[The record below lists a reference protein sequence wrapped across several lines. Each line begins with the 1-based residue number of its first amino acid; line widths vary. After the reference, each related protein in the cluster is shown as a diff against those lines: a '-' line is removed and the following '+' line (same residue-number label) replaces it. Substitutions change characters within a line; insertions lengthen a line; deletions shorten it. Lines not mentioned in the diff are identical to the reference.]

1 MARKLPSRLIAVFVG
16 IALLTEIAVNF
27 IPHPKFEMTLT
38 ADDRET
44 AAEISNTTGVPVN
57 KILKLRKT
65 GLDWNEVTNSL
76 EKVSSSKLKEQM
88 QRRSSLMAESG
99 LDAEFIQQLETE
111 GFTDDQI
118 TEARMLVERVMFQLD
133 EMVSGNEA
141 VSLKP
146 SAAPVRPG
154 EDNQAGEDKKQEQR
168 AAYQNLQQLF
178 EEKKAVAFMLE
189 LKDDFGSYQAVLNE
203 YLLDIQLNLDLQEYR
218 KDKDKYEQTRE
229 LKKIELGNK
238 EWITLDKLEQDMLDK
253 LQNNL
258 VKNKDTGS
266 VAAGKTAL
274 AAPNDK
280 QEAAVLPDVPVPGAE
295 SVKPVNPAEHLRQE
309 MESIDPNHR

>member
-16 IALLTEIAVNF
+16 IAILAEIAVNF
-27 IPHPKFEMTLT
+27 IPHPKFELTLT

-57 KILKLRKT
+57 KILKLRKS
-65 GLDWNEVTNSL
+65 GLDWNQVTISL
-76 EKVSSSKLKEQM
+76 EKVSSSKLNEQM
-88 QRRSSLMAESG
+88 QKRSSLMAESG
-99 LDAEFIQQLETE
+99 LDEEFMQQLEKE

-118 TEARMLVERVMFQLD
+118 MEARMLVERVMFQLD

-141 VSLKP
+141 VSVKP
-146 SAAPVRPG
+146 SADPVRPG
-154 EDNQAGEDKKQEQR
+154 DNQAEEDKEQH
-168 AAYQNLQQLF
+168 ATTYLNLQQLF
-178 EEKKAVAFMLE
+178 EEKKAIAFALE

-218 KDKDKYEQTRE
+218 QDKDKYEQTRE
-229 LKKIELGNK
+229 LKKIELGNE
-238 EWITLDKLEQDMLDK
+238 EWITLDKLEKDMLDK

-258 VKNKDTGS
+258 VKDKETGN
-266 VAAGKTAL
+266 VVAGKTAL

-280 QEAAVLPDVPVPGAE
+280 QEAAVLPDVTVPGAE
-295 SVKPVNPAEHLRQE
+295 SVKPMNPAEHLRQE
-309 MESIDPNHR
+309 METIDPNHR